1 MQQKSPIA
9 GFSTGFRNFFKA
21 IPFIFN
27 QGLWWTFLIPIVL
40 NLLLYFSGFALM
52 DSLAD
57 MLGLKIDAWIK
68 PDTESGLMQM
78 LPGFLAGFAK
88 ILIQIGFFFIFAYF
102 SGYIILI
109 LLSPLFA
116 WLSERT
122 DQLLNKTDYPFQ
134 FSQFMRDIWRG
145 MVIAVRN
152 LFYETGIVILVFIAS
167 LIPVLNF
174 ITAPAGAVFIFIV
187 SSYFYGFSYMDYT
200 NERVRLPVKDSI
212 KLMRKYRGMAI
223 ANGSLFSLSLLIP
236 FCGVMLGG
244 FTAIIATVGAT
255 LSMNE
260 LPEIKERTKNYQ
272 ITSN

>member
-1 MQQKSPIA
+1 MQQKLPIA
-9 GFSTGFRNFFKA
+9 GFNAGFRNFFKA
-21 IPFIFN
+21 ISFIFN
-27 QGLWWTFLIPIVL
+27 HGLWWTFLIPIVL
-40 NLLLYFSGFALM
+40 NLILYFSGFALM
-52 DSLAD
+52 DSLGD
-57 MLGLKIDAWIK
+57 MLGLKIDAWVK
-68 PDTESGLMQM
+68 SESASGLMQM
-78 LPGFLAGFAK
+78 LPGFLAAFAK
-88 ILIQIGFFFIFAYF
+88 VLIQIGFFFIFAYF

-109 LLSPLFA
+109 LLAPLFA

-122 DQLLNKTDYPFQ
+122 DQLLNQTDYPFQ
-134 FSQFMRDIWRG
+134 FAQFMRDIWRG
-145 MVIAVRN
+145 LVIALRN
-152 LFYETGIVILVFIAS
+152 LLYESGIIILVFIAS

-174 ITAPAGAVFIFIV
+174 ISAPAGAVFIFMV

-200 NERVRLPVKDSI
+200 NERVKLPVKDSI

-272 ITSN
+272 ITPN